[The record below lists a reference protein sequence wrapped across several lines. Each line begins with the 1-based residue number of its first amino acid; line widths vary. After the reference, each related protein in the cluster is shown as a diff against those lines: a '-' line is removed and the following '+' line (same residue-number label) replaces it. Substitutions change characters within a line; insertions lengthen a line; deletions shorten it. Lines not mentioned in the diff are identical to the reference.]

1 MQKINSV
8 FIIDD
13 DKIYTYVLSKQ
24 FKNLG
29 YTKALTTFNH
39 GAEALTALKAILE
52 LDADLPDIILLDINM
67 PVMDGWQFLD
77 AISGLQFSRPVTIH
91 MVSSSIDTA
100 DYEKAATYKA
110 VTNFY
115 NKPISQKHLGE
126 ILEL

>member
-29 YTKALTTFNH
+29 YMKAMTTFNH
-39 GAEALTALKAILE
+39 GAEALTALKSIIA
-52 LDADLPDIILLDINM
+52 LDGDLPDIILLDINM

-77 AISGLQFSRPVTIH
+77 ALSSLQFSKPVTIH
-91 MVSSSIDTA
+91 MVSSSIDSA
-100 DYEKAATYKA
+100 DYEKAASYNA

-115 NKPISQKHLGE
+115 NKPISQKNLGE
-126 ILEL
+126 ILDL